1 MKTKVLAVSALKH
14 PEKNVR
20 KHPEKQV
27 AEIVKSLEMFGQ
39 TRPVVVDEDYT
50 ILAGN
55 GLVLAMKEAFWDKA
69 EVLVMEG
76 LTQTQKRKLML
87 VDNKMSLMGITDYEI
102 QFEFL
107 ESIVAET
114 GDYEIPGFEVEM
126 LQTLISK
133 DQTEIEKKILRSCA
147 RNRNRNRNRSQ
158 TKTGC
163 LVLNVGVRYGFKQT
177 CFPRKEREEA
187 PGSTN

>member
-133 DQTEIEKKILRSCA
+133 DQTEIEKKILRPESESESEPNQNWMPCPKCGG
-147 RNRNRNRNRSQ
+147 
-158 TKTGC
+158 TIWI
-163 LVLNVGVRYGFKQT
+163 
-177 CFPRKEREEA
+177 
-187 PGSTN
+187 